1 MKKYIQTLIAVCIG
15 YQCIGQVA
23 STIDYSYDSTTQTLT
38 VTQSPTPDAGG
49 SVVNLN
55 NPIGSFGE
63 VANVVYK
70 DMYMAVTE
78 TGIYMSPNG
87 TNISTTRLEN
97 THLVIGKN
105 DFAEFG
111 GEYSLRDI
119 VYIDDKSTVESRNP
133 SIFGISNEMYISG
146 NILHTIDYEV
156 TQDPYTIDQS
166 EFFNL
171 ENAVLDGVISISAIK
186 PKQITTNIVGE
197 IGILCHPGDLTDLTM
212 SGIFNASTV
221 DGANCTVYGVNAQ
234 SNVTMNMTG
243 TMNVS
248 SADNVAYGIK
258 AKEFTGTSDLTGKFN
273 ISGESAIGIT
283 ADKIAG
289 VTVKDITVTA
299 TTGDAIAI
307 QSAGDA
313 DITLAAG
320 TNIKAVNDTGD
331 GLAMKVG
338 GKLTLTGSATI
349 QGNIEAT
356 DLVIEKPIDLKFTS
370 QDAYIKANL
379 SGSQAGNFARD
390 FYEIDPTSANALVG
404 TYTKDKTGHYIEGSI
419 ADGSFDKDS
428 LKGTFEQGT
437 NGVLGWTIT
446 ENTYIA
452 DNVAK
457 TEKEKQIA
465 KVFDSAKSV
474 DNGGAKDQAVAALKA
489 NATQNLSSYD
499 MSAAAK
505 MAEEQTNTAEDI
517 YLNNFFQTKYSW
529 AKIRASR
536 ILQKYLP
543 EKFQGDRFEVSVRS
557 VNRFG
562 TAGAESDTGEYDFT
576 TYGAMANIESSYK
589 SLLFGAGFGGWR
601 STTDY
606 EPAGEAES
614 TTIAVTGYIDWQ
626 ITKNL
631 DWYSQIYFG
640 HGMNTLDAKTGGSTD
655 WDSNLFGG
663 FTAVRYS
670 IQVSDSVSINPFVGL
685 MLTYNMQDDVE
696 DTANKATGEMDSFV
710 NLKGVVGV
718 EAIWQITHKWYVTG
732 RALYAREFADTEYDM
747 GLNIDGVG
755 STTIK
760 AHEATEDVF
769 MVGVGVGYSITE
781 NWNANIHYNAEMRT
795 SELNHNLN
803 FNIGY
808 KF

>member
-1 MKKYIQTLIAVCIG
+1 MKKYIQTLIGVCIG
-15 YQCIGQVA
+15 CQCIGQVA

-55 NPIGSFGE
+55 TSISSFGE

-70 DMYMAVTE
+70 NINATTPTNAGMYF
-78 TGIYMSPNG
+78 SPNG
-87 TNISTTRLEN
+87 TGVITTSLEN
-97 THLVIGKN
+97 AQITLQKLNGNI
-105 DFAEFG
+105 G
-111 GEYSLRDI
+111 GEYCTRDI
-119 VYIDDKSTVESRNP
+119 FYMDNKSIINANTFR
-133 SIFGISNEMYISG
+133 IFGSSEELYLSG
-146 NILHTIDYEV
+146 TINHKIDYPV
-156 TQDPYTIDQS
+156 IDNIYTILQS
-166 EFFNL
+166 ELINL
-171 ENAVLDGVISISAIK
+171 EHGVIDGVINVSAT
-186 PKQITTNIVGE
+186 KQKNPSSLLPGE
-197 IGILCHPGDLTDLTM
+197 IGVLYHPGDITNLTM
-212 SGIFNASTV
+212 SGTFNVSAV
-221 DGANCTVYGVNAQ
+221 DGARCTVYGVNAQ

-248 SADNVAYGIK
+248 GADNVTYGIK
-258 AKEFTGTSDLTGKFN
+258 AKEFTGTSDLTGKLN
-273 ISGESAIGIT
+273 VSGESAIGIT

-320 TNIKAVNDTGD
+320 TNIKAVNDSGD

-419 ADGSFDKDS
+419 ADGSFNKDS

-474 DNGGAKDQAVAALKA
+474 DNGGTKDQAVAALKA

-589 SLLFGAGFGGWR
+589 SLFFGAGFGGWR
-601 STTDY
+601 TTTDY

-614 TTIAVTGYIDWQ
+614 TTIAATGYIDWQ
-626 ITKNL
+626 ITKSL
-631 DWYSQIYFG
+631 DWYSQVYFG
-640 HGMNTLDAKTGGSTD
+640 HGMNTLDAKNGGSTD
-655 WDSNLFGG
+655 WDSNIFGG
-663 FTAVRYS
+663 FTALRYS
-670 IQVSDSVSINPFVGL
+670 IQVSDSVSINPFIGL

-696 DTANKATGEMDSFV
+696 DTGNKATGEMDSFI

-718 EAIWQITHKWYVTG
+718 EAIWQITNKWYVTG

-747 GLNIDGVG
+747 GININGVG

-781 NWNANIHYNAEMRT
+781 NWNANINYNAEMRT

-808 KF
+808 SF